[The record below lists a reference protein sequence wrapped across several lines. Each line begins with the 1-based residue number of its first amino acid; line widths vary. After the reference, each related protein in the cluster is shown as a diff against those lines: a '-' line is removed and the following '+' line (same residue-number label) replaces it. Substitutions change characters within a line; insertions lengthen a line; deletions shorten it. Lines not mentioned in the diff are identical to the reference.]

1 MNHLLYIDNL
11 VLKFSRKHLDTL
23 QKQIVEMLLKELSY
37 REIAEKLGYNEG
49 YIGDKARLLFKILSI
64 STGEAINKSNFSWVI
79 ERLNQNNPKELE
91 GNLIDNEG
99 ELKKIK
105 IIENNGIIDILLIGS
120 DRNDHD

>member
-1 MNHLLYIDNL
+1 M
-11 VLKFSRKHLDTL
+11 
-23 QKQIVEMLLKELSY
+23 
-37 REIAEKLGYNEG
+37 
-49 YIGDKARLLFKILSI
+49 
-64 STGEAINKSNFSWVI
+64 I

-99 ELKKIK
+99 ELKKVK